1 MIVLTTEMTREKLE
15 EIAIM
20 ECWMTTAVVDAATD
34 SELFELICQ
43 YVEDG
48 DECAGAA

>member
-1 MIVLTTEMTREKLE
+1 MIVLTAEMTRDELE

-20 ECWMTTAVVDAATD
+20 ECWMTTDKVDGATD
-34 SELFELICQ
+34 AELFEMIFQ
-43 YVEDG
+43 YVEEG

>member
-1 MIVLTTEMTREKLE
+1 MIVLTTEMTRKALE

-20 ECWMTTAVVDAATD
+20 ECWMTTDVVDAATD
-34 SELFELICQ
+34 AELFEMICQ

-48 DECAGAA
+48 DECAEAA